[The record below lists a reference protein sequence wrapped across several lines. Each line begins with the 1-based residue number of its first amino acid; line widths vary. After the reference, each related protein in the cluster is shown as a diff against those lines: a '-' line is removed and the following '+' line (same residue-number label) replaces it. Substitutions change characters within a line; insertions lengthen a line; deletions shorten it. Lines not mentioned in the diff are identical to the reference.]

1 MDAGELRGD
10 PLSADVVLIADRDDP
25 RASYSRSAE
34 VYAPPPSIDDTW
46 PLWVLGITLASGGIW
61 LLAGRLMRPLAVA
74 RVAAI
79 LVAVAGVLLY
89 AWLVYEDLV
98 AAPTHLV
105 ASVNLANRVESLLE
119 STVYI
124 LVPALAPLYL
134 LRRTARPEARR
145 LAAVFGVVVT
155 VGTFVLGAV
164 AFFLL
169 AWASKVGQRGT
180 AMLAIQAPLGFLA
193 VTGITLARSAWRA
206 ARE

>member
-1 MDAGELRGD
+1 
-10 PLSADVVLIADRDDP
+10 
-25 RASYSRSAE
+25 
-34 VYAPPPSIDDTW
+34 
-46 PLWVLGITLASGGIW
+46 
-61 LLAGRLMRPLAVA
+61 MRPLAVA